1 MTKQVALITGAS
13 SGIGFA
19 TAVALKK
26 AGYTVY
32 GAARRLEKLEA
43 LRKYDIHIVSLDV
56 TDDTSMEQCIKTIFD
71 AEGRIDVLVNNAGYG
86 SFGAVEDVPMT
97 EDRRQ
102 IEVNVFGLARM
113 TQLVLPVMRGQK
125 TGKIVNISSMGGKI

>member
-71 AEGRIDVLVNNAGYG
+71 AEGRIIMRVMDHLVRLKMY
-86 SFGAVEDVPMT
+86 
-97 EDRRQ
+97 R
-102 IEVNVFGLARM
+102 
-113 TQLVLPVMRGQK
+113 
-125 TGKIVNISSMGGKI
+125 